1 MSEFFI
7 AKQINFVYS
16 SVMYITEKELKFHL
30 REMNSNFKDLASDL
44 GGDIRYLH
52 QEIHELREYVSMMET
67 ELQSLRE
74 QLHDT

>member
-7 AKQINFVYS
+7 AKRINFVYS

-30 REMNSNFKDLASDL
+30 REMNANFKDLASDL

-52 QEIHELREYVSMMET
+52 QEIHELREHVSMLEQDI
-67 ELQSLRE
+67 QSLRD
-74 QLHDT
+74 QINDS